1 MEERAYSSLLKK
13 KSKMRNR
20 QKTTF
25 LYLII
30 IIIILIITAC
40 GVAYQ
45 THIDRNPIFPQP
57 ISQNQEI
64 IDLIILQLNE
74 NDLEIAQ
81 GPSLKPDNTIWVKT
95 SQNMEII
102 FSSENDLNKQFLSL
116 QLILKRVKMDHKEI
130 KLIDLTL
137 TSPHVQFKNN

>member
-1 MEERAYSSLLKK
+1 MGGRVYSSLLKK

-20 QKTTF
+20 KKATS

-45 THIDRNPIFPQP
+45 VKISQKSFFPQP

-64 IDLIILQLNE
+64 IDRIILELNK
-74 NDLEIAQ
+74 NGLEIIQ

-95 SQNMEII
+95 SSGMDII
-102 FSSENDLNKQFLSL
+102 FSSEYDLNKQLLSL
-116 QLILKRVKMDHKEI
+116 QIILKRVKMDHKEI
-130 KLIDLTL
+130 KLIDLSL

>member
-1 MEERAYSSLLKK
+1 
-13 KSKMRNR
+13 MRNR

-25 LYLII
+25 LYPII
-30 IIIILIITAC
+30 IIVILIITAC

-45 THIDRNPIFPQP
+45 THIDQNPVLPQP
-57 ISQNQEI
+57 ISKNQETIDQI
-64 IDLIILQLNE
+64 IQQLSE
-74 NDLEIAQ
+74 NGFEIAQ

-95 SQNMEII
+95 SQNIEII

-130 KLIDLTL
+130 KLIDLSL